1 MLQRAPLY
9 NQLRNQRLPIRSK
22 LFALTRLIGLFAT
35 ITLALAVLFRFPADY
50 RMSVAVI
57 VSVAAITLAI
67 HCFFIGKF
75 AWGIVFL
82 GVLGIFT
89 PFQIGQF
96 SHALLSVLGM
106 ASLAL
111 FAASPLILKK
121 STMAVTPVG
130 RF

>member
-1 MLQRAPLY
+1 
-9 NQLRNQRLPIRSK
+9 
-22 LFALTRLIGLFAT
+22 LTKLIGLFAT

-50 RMSVAVI
+50 RMSVSII
-57 VSVAAITLAI
+57 VSVAAIALAI

-75 AWGIVFL
+75 VWGIAFL

-96 SHALLSVLGM
+96 SRALLSILDM

-121 STMAVTPVG
+121 STMVVTPVG
-130 RF
+130 RL